1 MTQKKKEKK
10 KILVMGL
17 GAIGGIF
24 AAHMKKAGNIV
35 YGIDVR
41 QDYVDAIR
49 QEGIMLEGLISLKAE
64 LDQVCTHPDQL
75 RDKDIDYAVVA
86 VKTSHLEDAVAMIK
100 GFNDHFSVVAMQNG
114 IDNEEFL
121 AGHFGRERAMRIVVN
136 FAGNV
141 LVPGLIKMTFFHK
154 PNYVGCLCDQP
165 KECSHEKMLAKLM
178 TDALLDTEAVKDI
191 KKYAWR
197 KTILVAALSPVSAL
211 LGMTMAEV
219 MNDGETRSIVVKLLM
234 EAIKVAKLMGYDYG
248 EGFFGHCLDYL
259 STAGHHKP
267 SMLVDIERGDPTE
280 IDFVNGRI
288 AYHGNLLNADVLLN
302 VSLTSMIKA
311 KERLLLAQKEKKTE

>member
-1 MTQKKKEKK
+1 
-10 KILVMGL
+10 MGL

-24 AAHMKKAGNIV
+24 AAHMKKAGNTV

-41 QDYVDAIR
+41 QDYVDAIQ
-49 QEGIMLEGLISLKAE
+49 QEGIMLEGLISLKAK
-64 LDQVCTHPDQL
+64 LDQVCTHPAQL
-75 RDKDIDYAVVA
+75 KDKNIDYVVVA
-86 VKTSHLEDAVAMIK
+86 VKTPHMEDAVAMIK
-100 GFNDHFSVVAMQNG
+100 GFNDHFSVVSMQNG

-121 AGHFGRERAMRIVVN
+121 AGHFGRERAMRVVVN

-154 PNYVGCLCDQP
+154 PNYVGCLCAPQQ
-165 KECSHEKMLAKLM
+165 ECSHEKELAQLM
-178 TDALLDTEAVKDI
+178 TDARLDAEVVKDI

-219 MNDGETRSIVVKLLM
+219 MNDGDTRSIVVKLLN
-234 EAIKVAKLMGYDYG
+234 ETISVAKLMGYDYG

-267 SMLVDIERGDPTE
+267 SMLIDIERGDLTE
-280 IDFVNGRI
+280 IDYTNGRI

-302 VSLTSMIKA
+302 ISITSMIKA
-311 KERLLLAQKEKKTE
+311 KERLLNAQKQKECE